1 MHFQA
6 VGEDYGIDFDG
17 PHPSEQHDG
26 PVPGDEISSVEVPE
40 IEIPI
45 TQEAY
50 QQPSRSIN
58 PLRDSEFYD
67 IDIYSD
73 VLQFITQIDL

>member
-6 VGEDYGIDFDG
+6 VGEDYGIDFDD
-17 PHPSEQHDG
+17 PHPSEEYDG
-26 PVPGDEISSVEVPE
+26 LSSVEVPE
-40 IEIPI
+40 TEIPI